1 MSINWFDKI
10 GNWNPQLLREIKGR
24 FNLLNIGISSGISIF
39 LQLLVII
46 YFYSQLPSVLAFIT
60 PINTVTS
67 RYCIKKILEQN
78 WYNHDCIVDAGG
90 NFIINWQAWW
100 LDIFVW
106 LSIIGFFTLLLLGS
120 WLLIQDI
127 ANEENR
133 GTLNFIRLSPQSTSN
148 ILIGKLLGVPSLLY
162 LGILLAIPFH
172 LWAGQISGI
181 SLGLLLSFYGVIIA
195 SCLCFFTTA
204 LLFGLIAHSFNGFQA
219 WLGSGSLFLF
229 LFLGTVKWT
238 RQNASDVINV
248 LSPSLTLS
256 SLISGFFSDYQ
267 FSWLGQDAKRLKW
280 FDQQIGEAN
289 FQIALFSILV
299 SVFCTYWIWQALLRR
314 FANPGKTLL
323 SKKQSY
329 WFILGTEILLLGFSF
344 KDTSNG
350 IGESYGSLLSMN
362 LFLFLGIMVAL
373 TPSRQ
378 SLYDWARYRHTKI
391 PLNKQLWHGYWL
403 HDLVWSESS
412 PALLAIAI
420 NLVSSIL
427 ILLPW
432 AFQWQGAITSLILMV
447 NWILIYAA
455 IYQLILFLASQKQ
468 NFFSIA
474 ILGGL
479 LVLPPIIFSIFS
491 MTASSHSLFW
501 LLAIFPAFWSWQ
513 AIEFISLQNISM
525 IMVMH
530 WLVLAGLSSYLMRE
544 LKKAG
549 ESTTNRTCLTDKNGR
564 VIKEKLGGKQN
575 LI

>member
-1 MSINWFDKI
+1 MSINGLDKI

-24 FNLLNIGISSGISIF
+24 FNLINIGISSGISIF
-39 LQLLVII
+39 VQLLVVL
-46 YFYSQLPSVLAFIT
+46 YFYSQLPSVLSLIT

-67 RYCIKKILEQN
+67 RYCIEKDLYNN
-78 WYNHDCIVDAGG
+78 WYNHKCIEDAGG

-120 WLLIQDI
+120 WLLIQDL
-127 ANEENR
+127 AHEESR
-133 GTLNFIRLSPQSTSN
+133 GTLNFIRLSPQPTSS

-162 LGILLAIPFH
+162 LGILLALPFH

-181 SLGLLLSFYGVIIA
+181 PLGLLMSFYGVIIA
-195 SCLCFFTTA
+195 SCLCFFSTA
-204 LLFGLIAHSFNGFQA
+204 LLFGLITHSFNGFQA

-229 LFLGTVKWT
+229 LFLGTVKGI

-256 SLISGFFSDYQ
+256 SLTSHFFSDYR
-267 FSWLGQDAKRLKW
+267 FSWLVQDTEKLKW
-280 FDQQIGEAN
+280 FDQPIGEAN
-289 FQIALFSILV
+289 FQISLFSIVV
-299 SVFCTYWIWQALLRR
+299 SGFCTYWIWQSLLRR

-323 SKKQSY
+323 SKKQTY
-329 WFILGTEILLLGFSF
+329 CFILGTEILLLGFAL

-350 IGESYGSLLSMN
+350 IGESYGSLLSIN

-378 SLYDWARYRHTKI
+378 ALYDWARYRHRKI
-391 PLNKQLWHGYWL
+391 LINKRLWHLSWF

-432 AFQWQGAITSLILMV
+432 AFQWQGATTSLILMV

-455 IYQLILFLASQKQ
+455 IYQLIVFLTPQKQ
-468 NFFSIA
+468 KIFSTS

-479 LVLPPIIFSIFS
+479 IILPPILFSIFS
-491 MTASSHSLFW
+491 MTASSHSPLW

-513 AIEFISLQNISM
+513 ATEFVSLQNISM
-525 IMVMH
+525 IVVTH
-530 WLVLAGLSSYLMRE
+530 WLVLAGLSGYLMQQ
-544 LKKAG
+544 LNKAD
-549 ESTTNRTCLTDKNGR
+549 ESTTNRT
-564 VIKEKLGGKQN
+564 
-575 LI
+575 